1 MKRFTPLLLSLL
13 LLPILSSCRFNLF
26 PLIPEKAPDAISLPI
41 RISKLTLVR
50 QDKELVL
57 NAQIIGDFKPGYLT
71 VKWFNNFDPISEDNI
86 YLDKD
91 QRSATFKLPA
101 PEKAAYR
108 ATLMFGEKVLRQ
120 VELYEIEP

>member
-1 MKRFTPLLLSLL
+1 MKRFIPLLLPLL
-13 LLPILSSCRFNLF
+13 LLPSLSSCRFNMF
-26 PLIPEKAPDAISLPI
+26 PLIPEKAPDAVSLPI

-50 QDKELVL
+50 QDQELVL
-57 NAQIIGDFKPGYLT
+57 NAKIVGDFEPGYLT
-71 VKWFNNFDPISEDNI
+71 VKWFNNFDPISEDNV

-108 ATLMFGEKVLRQ
+108 ATLMFDEKVLRQ
-120 VELYEIEP
+120 VELYEVAP

>member
-1 MKRFTPLLLSLL
+1 MKRFTPLMLSLL
-13 LLPILSSCRFNLF
+13 LLPLLSSCRFNFF

-57 NAQIIGDFKPGYLT
+57 KANIIGDFKPGYLT
-71 VKWFNNFDPISEDNI
+71 VKWFNNFDAISEDNI

-91 QRSATFKLPA
+91 QRSATFRLPA